1 MTTSSLRFGAI
12 ALGLVMAGLA
22 ASSGFAKSASDAV
35 ACGLTTGSE
44 QGMLAIEGAIL
55 SPVALTGEYRFA
67 VRSQSGGGSSN
78 ISQGGYFTANANE
91 ETALGKVLLNAGST
105 FDIAFTVTAN
115 GKTLT
120 CDQDMTSLL

>member
-1 MTTSSLRFGAI
+1 MTTSSLRLGAI
-12 ALGLVMAGLA
+12 GLGLLVAGLA
-22 ASSGFAKSASDAV
+22 ATGGFAKAPSETV

-44 QGMLAIEGAIL
+44 RGMLAIEGAIL
-55 SPVALTGEYRFA
+55 SPDALTGEYRFA

-78 ISQGGYFTANANE
+78 ISQGGYFTTIANE

-105 FDIAFTVTAN
+105 YDIAFTVIAN

-120 CDQDMTSLL
+120 CDQDMASLR